1 MRIGPALAAAL
12 ALSCYWTCYGCN
24 SQSDDVRPK
33 QGKADEA
40 IEIALPEG
48 SSDAAF
54 DQALSRV
61 AKKHADGWE
70 PAGPPI
76 HGTLRQGTRSDHLL
90 VLRGAHCYRVLA
102 VAADGVSD
110 LDLLLF
116 DPNGVQVQ
124 QDPAQDRFPT
134 LGMQTEICPVV
145 GGAYRLQAVMY
156 KGSGAFAARAYEIAS

>member
-1 MRIGPALAAAL
+1 MRIGARAFTAAL
-12 ALSCYWTCYGCN
+12 VLVLCGCGAEP
-24 SQSDDVRPK
+24 DPARKARLDE
-33 QGKADEA
+33 ADEA
-40 IEIALPEG
+40 LEISLPEG
-48 SSDAAF
+48 APPAAF
-54 DQALSRV
+54 DRALERL
-61 AKKHADGWE
+61 AKKHANGWE
-70 PAGPPI
+70 PAGPAI
-76 HGTLRQGTRSDHLL
+76 HGDLRQGARSDHLL

-134 LGMQTEICPVV
+134 LGMQTEICPSV

-156 KGSGAFAARAYEIAS
+156 KGSGAFAARAYEITS